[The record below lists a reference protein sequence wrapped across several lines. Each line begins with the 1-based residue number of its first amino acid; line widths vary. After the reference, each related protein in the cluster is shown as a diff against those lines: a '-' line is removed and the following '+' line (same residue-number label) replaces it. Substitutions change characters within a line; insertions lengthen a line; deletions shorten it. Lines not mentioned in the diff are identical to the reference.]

1 MCSCMAGYTLMAD
14 GVSCEGECFGLPTE
28 TWLSVRAPPSP
39 GCSSSAQL
47 WIAVSAERPFG
58 SRSPSSASQV
68 PPEAQRGCY
77 LARWRQ
83 AWTGALFL

>member
-28 TWLSVRAPPSP
+28 TWLSVRVPPSP

-47 WIAVSAERPFG
+47 WIAVSAETVWQQESQFC
-58 SRSPSSASQV
+58 SQV

-77 LARWRQ
+77 LATWRQ